1 MNSLGPICLFLE
13 KYDIIL
19 CVNFSFYHVLA
30 AMKKCYRMIL

>member
-1 MNSLGPICLFLE
+1 MNSLFVFLE